1 MSNALE
7 LSLDDFKNLN
17 IKTNTKLKDAY
28 IKNPDYEYE
37 PVLPKP
43 DVIYEKEFHFLDE
56 TILKKEQRRER
67 KEQRRKERENKDL

>member
-28 IKNPDYEYE
+28 IKNPNYKYE